1 MINNQSPKNNN
12 YKLETIG
19 INIHKLILA
28 IVLISIMSIVKGQ
41 DISPDEPI
49 NKWNASWIKLPGSD
63 PTAYGVYVFRKQLNL
78 NSVPKDFTVYVS
90 ADNRYKLYVNEKL
103 VSVGPTKSDI
113 EHWNF
118 ETIDLAPYLSA
129 GKNII
134 AVKVWNEGKFKP
146 EFQHS
151 LKTGLIIQGGSEE
164 AEVLNTGKRWKCA
177 MDSSYSPIPVDPY
190 GVKGTKIKWF
200 YVAGPGEKIDMNK
213 HIKNWEKL
221 SFNDSQWKQAEI
233 VFEPG
238 KILWGRRTPPEK
250 SWTLVPSLLPPME
263 LSYQR
268 LETVRM
274 VEGIIVPSDFPSKKV
289 KIEVPSNTKASLLLD
304 QTFLTNAFPTLIVSG
319 GEKSVIK
326 ISYGEALY
334 DGKYKNN
341 RNEVEEKIIAGRSD
355 VVISDGTSHQ
365 NFTSLA
371 YRTYRY
377 IKLEIETAES
387 PLVIDDF
394 YGTFTGYP
402 FQLNASLKTNN
413 EEIEKIFEIG
423 WRTARLCAFDTYFD
437 CPYYEQLQ
445 YIGDTRIQAM
455 VSFYNSGDD
464 RLIKNALNLFDYS
477 RQQNGITLSRYPT
490 GFEKQIIPPFSLYY
504 VGMLQDY
511 MMYGNDSD
519 FIKDKLLGTRQIMN
533 YFIGLQSEDGSLK
546 TVPGWNFTD
555 WTEDWVQGV
564 PPIGKDGC
572 SAVLDLQFLLGLQ
585 AAEDLE
591 STLGRKEIASLYGN
605 IAKQLS
611 STIKRKYW
619 DSSKKI
625 FADTPE
631 KDKYSQHAN
640 TLAILTGLIKVTKAE
655 ELARLMLS
663 DSTLTQASIYFKYY
677 LHQALVKAGLGDEY
691 LSWLGIWRK
700 NIELGMTTWGE
711 DSNVESTR
719 SDCHAWG
726 ASPNIE
732 FFRIILGIDSDAPG
746 FSKVRIEPHL
756 GDIKSIGGE
765 IPHPNGKITVQYELK
780 NKKWEIRIELPDAI
794 TGILKW
800 KNKNYQLNSGEN
812 QFQL

>member
-1 MINNQSPKNNN
+1 MRK
-12 YKLETIG
+12 T
-19 INIHKLILA
+19 ILA
-28 IVLISIMSIVKGQ
+28 ILFLFLISLAQSQNIALN
-41 DISPDEPI
+41 DPI
-49 NKWNASWIKLPGSD
+49 NTWNSSWIKVPGSN
-63 PTAYGVYVFRKQLNL
+63 PTSYGVYVFRKQLEL
-78 NSVPKDFTVYVS
+78 SSVPDNFTIYIS
-90 ADNRYKLYVNEKL
+90 ADNRYKLYANEKL
-103 VSVGPTKSDI
+103 VSIGPSKSDI
-113 EHWNF
+113 EHWHF
-118 ETIDLAPYLSA
+118 ETVDLAPYLSV
-129 GKNII
+129 GKNVI
-134 AVKVWNEGKFKP
+134 AVKVWNEGKYKP

-151 LKTGLIIQGGSEE
+151 LKTGLIIQGASKE
-164 AEVLNTGKRWKCA
+164 AEVLNTGNNWKCA
-177 MDSSYSPIPVDPY
+177 QDNSYSPLPVWIY
-190 GVKGTKIKWF
+190 GVRGTKIRWY
-200 YVAGPGEKIDMNK
+200 YVAGPGEKIEM
-213 HIKNWEKL
+213 IKQIKDWEKL

-238 KILWGRRTPPEK
+238 KTFYGRTLPEK

-268 LETVRM
+268 LAAVRRA
-274 VEGIIVPSDFPSKKV
+274 EGITVPNGFPSKKA

-304 QTFLTNAFPTLIVSG
+304 QSFLTNAFPTLIFSG
-319 GEKSVIK
+319 GKNSVIR
-326 ISYGEALY
+326 ITYGEALFK
-334 DGKYKNN
+334 GKEKNN
-341 RNEVEEKIIAGRSD
+341 RNEVEGKIIVGRND
-355 VVISDGTSHQ
+355 EVVSDGTDHQ

-377 IKLEIETAES
+377 VKLEIETAES
-387 PLVIDDF
+387 PLIIDDF

-413 EEIEKIFEIG
+413 EEIDEIFEIG

-455 VSFYNSGDD
+455 VSLYNSGDD

-490 GFEKQIIPPFSLYY
+490 GSEKQIIPPFSLWY
-504 VGMLQDY
+504 VGMLHDY
-511 MMYGNDSD
+511 MMYGKDSD
-519 FIKDKLLGTRQIMN
+519 FIRDKLLGTRQIMN

-564 PPIGKDGC
+564 PPIGKDGS

-585 AAEDLE
+585 AAEEIE
-591 STLGRKEIASLYGN
+591 STLGRKEIALLYQN
-605 IAKQLS
+605 ISEQLI
-611 STIKRKYW
+611 STIKEKYW
-619 DSSKKI
+619 SSSRKL

-631 KDKYSQHAN
+631 KDKFSQHAN
-640 TLAILTGLIKVTKAE
+640 TLAILTGVVKGEDAE
-655 ELARLMLS
+655 KMGRVMLS
-663 DSTLTQASIYFKYY
+663 DKTLTQASIYFKYY
-677 LHQALVKAGLGDEY
+677 LHQALLRAGLGNGY

-732 FFRIILGIDSDAPG
+732 FFRTILGIDSDAPG

-765 IPHPNGKITVQYELK
+765 IPHPYGKITVQYELK
-780 NKKWEIRIELPDAI
+780 NKKWEIRIELPDAT
-794 TGILKW
+794 TGIFKW

-812 QFQL
+812 QFNL

>member
-1 MINNQSPKNNN
+1 MRK
-12 YKLETIG
+12 T
-19 INIHKLILA
+19 ILA
-28 IVLISIMSIVKGQ
+28 ILFLFLISIAQSQNIALN
-41 DISPDEPI
+41 DPI
-49 NKWNASWIKLPGSD
+49 NTWNSSWIKVPGSD
-63 PTAYGVYVFRKQLNL
+63 PTAYGVYVFRKQLDL
-78 NSVPKDFTVYVS
+78 NAVPDDFTIYVS

-118 ETIDLAPYLSA
+118 EIVDLVPHLLP

-134 AVKVWNEGKFKP
+134 AVKVWNEGKHKP

-151 LKTGLIIQGGSEE
+151 LRTGLIIQGASEE
-164 AEVLNTGKRWKCA
+164 AEVMNTGKNWKCA
-177 MDSSYSPIPVDPY
+177 QDSSYSPLPVWIY
-190 GVKGTKIKWF
+190 GVRGTKIRWY
-200 YVAGPGEKIDMNK
+200 YVAGPGEKIDM
-213 HIKNWEKL
+213 IKQIKDWEKL
-221 SFNDSQWKQAEI
+221 SFNDSQWKQAEL

-238 KILWGRRTPPEK
+238 NTFYGRTLPEK
-250 SWTLVPSLLPPME
+250 SWDLVPSLLPPME
-263 LSYQR
+263 LAYQR
-268 LETVRM
+268 LATVRM
-274 VEGIIVPSDFPSKKV
+274 AEGIIVPTGFPSKKV

-304 QTFLTNAFPTLIVSG
+304 QTFLTNAFPTLILSSG
-319 GEKSVIK
+319 KNSVVK
-326 ISYGEALY
+326 ISYAEALF
-334 DGKYKNN
+334 DGKDKNN
-341 RNEVEEKIIAGRSD
+341 RNEVEGKIIAGRSD
-355 VVISDGTSHQ
+355 IVISDGTSQQ
-365 NFTSLA
+365 NFTPLA

-377 IKLEIETAES
+377 VKLEIETNET
-387 PLVIDDF
+387 PLIIDDF
-394 YGTFTGYP
+394 YGTYTGYP

-455 VSFYNSGDD
+455 VSLYNSDDD

-490 GFEKQIIPPFSLYY
+490 GSEKQIIPPFSLYY
-504 VGMLQDY
+504 VGMLHDY

-519 FIKDKLLGTRQIMN
+519 FIRAKLLGTRQIMN

-619 DSSKKI
+619 DNSKKI

-631 KDKYSQHAN
+631 RDKYSQHAN
-640 TLAILTGLIKVTKAE
+640 TLAILTKVVKGEDAE
-655 ELARLMLS
+655 ELARLLLS

-677 LHQALVKAGLGDEY
+677 LHQALVKAGLGDDY
-691 LSWLGIWRK
+691 LNWLDIWRK
-700 NIELGMTTWGE
+700 NIQMGMTTWGE

-732 FFRIILGIDSDAPG
+732 FFRTILGIDSESPG

-765 IPHPNGKITVQYELK
+765 IPHPNGNIIVQYELK
-780 NKKWEIRIELPDAI
+780 NKKWYIRVELPEAI
-794 TGILKW
+794 TGTLKW
-800 KNKNYQLNSGEN
+800 KNKNYQLNPGKN